1 MKNDFMLKP
10 KDLNMLS
17 LPSQITYRIVTAVIV
32 IFFVILI
39 GGLIHY
45 SYLTVELAVLEVDKA
60 VTDVLEQIEKD
71 NKEIEEMERFHEW
84 QERKWNKEFR
94 ER

>member
-10 KDLNMLS
+10 KGLNMLS
-17 LPSQITYRIVTAVIV
+17 LPGQITRRVITAAIV

-60 VTDVLEQIEKD
+60 ATDFLEQIDKTIE
-71 NKEIEEMERFHEW
+71 ELEEMERFHEW
-84 QERKWNKEFR
+84 QQRKWNREFR